1 MGDLHRGHIL
11 DSQEAL
17 AFEAIENSA
26 RMKHFPISPVE
37 MIASV
42 VRHRGLLRMLVRR
55 EVAGRY
61 RGSFLGM
68 VWSLFNPLIMLA
80 VYTFVFSV
88 VFAAR
93 WGVHDG
99 STMEFGLILFAGLM
113 VFNLFSECFGRAP
126 TLVLGNVNYVKKV
139 VFPLDMLPV
148 VVLGAALFHL
158 VVSLAVWLVA
168 HGVLIGAPPVTAF
181 WLPLILLP
189 LCLFIMGLCW
199 VVASLGVYLRDVSQI
214 VGILTTVMLFMSAI
228 FYPVSALPETYQAII
243 RLNPL
248 VLPIEMVRDAIYF
261 GHAPDLRVLGLYTL
275 GAGGAAWFGFAWFQL
290 TRRGFADA
298 L

>member
-1 MGDLHRGHIL
+1 
-11 DSQEAL
+11 
-17 AFEAIENSA
+17 
-26 RMKHFPISPVE
+26 MKHYSTSPIE
-37 MIASV
+37 MIASLL
-42 VRHRGLLRMLVRR
+42 RHRGLLRMMVRR

-93 WGVHDG
+93 WGGHDG

-113 VFNLFSECFGRAP
+113 VFNIFSECFGRAP
-126 TLVLGNVNYVKKV
+126 SLVLDNVNYVKKV
-139 VFPLDMLPV
+139 VFPLEILPV

-158 VVSLAVWLVA
+158 IVSLVVWLVA
-168 HGVLIGAPPVTAF
+168 HGVLIGAPPVTALWF
-181 WLPLILLP
+181 PVILFP

-228 FYPVSALPETYQAII
+228 FYPVSALPETYHTII

-261 GHAPDLRVLGLYTL
+261 GHAPGLRVLGLYTL
-275 GAGGAAWFGFAWFQL
+275 GTGAAAWFGFAWFQL